1 MSIMQE
7 ADQKKLVSTQE
18 LFESRS
24 EWAEKRD
31 KAVKKLFSGN
41 TNDFLQF
48 LAKIDPLPEWKDAM
62 DVIDAEFNKRKIKPD
77 SKEAVGL
84 TDVIFKRYFPSY

>member
-1 MSIMQE
+1 MSIMQ
-7 ADQKKLVSTQE
+7 DDVQKNLVPTKE
-18 LFESRS
+18 LFESQS
-24 EWAEKRD
+24 EWIEKRD
-31 KAVKKLFSGN
+31 KAIKKLFNGN

-62 DVIDAEFNKRKIKPD
+62 NVIEAEFSKRKIKSD